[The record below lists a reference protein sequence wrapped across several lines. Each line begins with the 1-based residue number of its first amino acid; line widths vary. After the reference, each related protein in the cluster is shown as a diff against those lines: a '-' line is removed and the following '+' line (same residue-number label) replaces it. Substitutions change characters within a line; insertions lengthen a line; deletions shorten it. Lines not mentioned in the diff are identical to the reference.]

1 MASMT
6 MVLEERR
13 APHLSA
19 ARLRAQPMIDWL
31 VEDARRIEDAPEF
44 LEAICERIV
53 AEGIP
58 IERCT
63 VRRSSDSRC
72 AGCRT
77 GRPR

>member
-44 LEAICERIV
+44 LEATPSES
-53 AEGIP
+53 A
-58 IERCT
+58 
-63 VRRSSDSRC
+63 RRV
-72 AGCRT
+72 G
-77 GRPR
+77 